1 MPRVVPRKSFKSVCV
16 DTVLFFA
23 MFALVGHLSI
33 NFWEKY
39 TIQSELT
46 IMKQSLNSL
55 KDTITNIGKAYD
67 NLYSELRELFIMVD
81 QSHQCLEQKK
91 PDARC
96 KSIYNLSHPKGLQD
110 LEVQTLLT
118 PGNQTKAAVGIAT
131 NCSKQIETDSYEHK
145 ATGPLGKNVTT
156 NTITPVDTGTTP
168 DNQSP
173 IDQIT
178 QIIPTQ
184 NRHTCY
190 KDLEHCRQACRQS
203 KLEFYK
209 CNQSS
214 VMNPITQLG

>member
-91 PDARC
+91 PDARY
-96 KSIYNLSHPKGLQD
+96 I
-110 LEVQTLLT
+110 V
-118 PGNQTKAAVGIAT
+118 
-131 NCSKQIETDSYEHK
+131 
-145 ATGPLGKNVTT
+145 
-156 NTITPVDTGTTP
+156 
-168 DNQSP
+168 
-173 IDQIT
+173 
-178 QIIPTQ
+178 
-184 NRHTCY
+184 
-190 KDLEHCRQACRQS
+190 
-203 KLEFYK
+203 
-209 CNQSS
+209 
-214 VMNPITQLG
+214 